1 VRDSRS
7 NALTSRPLR
16 VELGDRSYEIHVG
29 SGLLERAGDLIAA
42 AAGGGRR
49 FVVTHP
55 AIERL
60 HGESLRRGLGAVPC
74 ETILVPSG
82 ERQKSLRR
90 AAALWD
96 ALQAG
101 GADRRSVVVAFGGG
115 VIGDLAGFA
124 AAAYM
129 RGIAYVQIPTTL
141 LAQVDSSVG
150 GKVAVNHPAAKNLI
164 GAFHQPRLVLA
175 DAAVLQT
182 LRARDY
188 RSGLAEVVKHAAIA
202 DAEMFAW
209 LETET
214 RAAAGRESSAI
225 ARMVRRSCEIKAEV
239 VRRDERESGLRA
251 VLNFG
256 HTVGHGLESVMGYS
270 ALRHGEGVA
279 IGMVAAAR
287 IGRHLG
293 MCSAEVGD
301 RLAALLESLRL
312 PTRIPGT
319 PLSGILNA
327 MRSDKKAVDGSP
339 RFVLPRDIGTVQAG
353 CEAPPKTVSRVLVE
367 LGASTA
373 EEE

>member
-1 VRDSRS
+1 MRDSRS
-7 NALTSRPLR
+7 DTPTSRPVR

-29 SGLLERAGDLIAA
+29 PGLLARSGELIAA
-42 AAGGGRR
+42 SAGSGRR

-55 AIERL
+55 LVERL
-60 HGESLRRGLGAVPC
+60 HGEALRRGLGGAPC
-74 ETILVPSG
+74 EIILVPSG
-82 ERQKSLRR
+82 ERHKSLRR

-96 ALQAG
+96 ALQAA

-175 DAAVLQT
+175 DAAVLRT

-188 RSGLAEVVKHAAIA
+188 RSGLAEVVKHAALA

-209 LETET
+209 LETDV
-214 RAAAGRESSAI
+214 RAVVDRDPSAI
-225 ARMVRRSCEIKAEV
+225 AHMVRRSCEIKAEV
-239 VRRDERESGLRA
+239 VRSDERESGPRA
-251 VLNFG
+251 LLNFG
-256 HTVGHGLESVMGYS
+256 HTVGHALESVMDYR

-287 IGRHLG
+287 IGQQLG
-293 MCSAEVGD
+293 TCSPQVGD
-301 RLAALLESLRL
+301 RLASLLEALRL

-319 PLSGILNA
+319 PASGILDA
-327 MRSDKKAVDGSP
+327 MRSDKKAVGGAP
-339 RFVLPRDIGTVQAG
+339 RFVLPRAIGRVEAG
-353 CEAPPKTVSRVLVE
+353 CEVPPETVRRVLVE
-367 LGASTA
+367 LGASA
-373 EEE
+373 SEEE

>member
-1 VRDSRS
+1 MRDSRS
-7 NALTSRPLR
+7 NAQTSQPVG

-29 SGLLERAGDLIAA
+29 PGLLARAGDLIAA

-55 AIERL
+55 VTERL
-60 HGESLRRGLGAVPC
+60 HGESLRRGLGAVPY
-74 ETILVPSG
+74 ETVLVPSG

-96 ALQAG
+96 ALQAA
-101 GADRRSVVVAFGGG
+101 GADRRSVVIAFGGG

-150 GKVAVNHPAAKNLI
+150 GKVAVNHPAVKNLI

-175 DAAVLQT
+175 DAEVLQT

-209 LETET
+209 LETDS
-214 RAAAGRESSAI
+214 RAAAGRDSSAI

-256 HTVGHGLESVMGYS
+256 HTVGHGLESVMGYR

-279 IGMVAAAR
+279 IGMIAAAR
-287 IGRHLG
+287 IGQLLG

-301 RLAALLESLRL
+301 RLAALLEALRL

-319 PLSGILNA
+319 SLAGILNA
-327 MRSDKKAVDGSP
+327 MRSDKKAVDGAP
-339 RFVLPRDIGTVQAG
+339 RLVLPRDIGTVQAG
-353 CEAPPKTVSRVLVE
+353 CGVPPETVSRVLAE

-373 EEE
+373 EEG

>member
-7 NALTSRPLR
+7 NAPTSRSVR

-29 SGLLERAGDLIAA
+29 PGLLARAGDLIAA

-55 AIERL
+55 VIERL
-60 HGESLRRGLGAVPC
+60 HGESLRHGLGAVPY

-90 AAALWD
+90 AGALWD
-96 ALQAG
+96 ALQAA

-175 DAAVLQT
+175 DPAVLQT

-188 RSGLAEVVKHAAIA
+188 RSGLAEVVKHAAVA
-202 DAEMFAW
+202 DADLFAW
-209 LETET
+209 LEADT
-214 RAAAGRESSAI
+214 RAAAGRDSSAI
-225 ARMVRRSCEIKAEV
+225 AHMVRRSCEIKAEV

-256 HTVGHGLESVMGYS
+256 HTLGHGLESVMGYR

-287 IGRHLG
+287 IGQLLG
-293 MCSAEVGD
+293 MCSPQVGD
-301 RLAALLESLRL
+301 RLAALLEALRL

-327 MRSDKKAVDGSP
+327 MRSDKKAVDGTP

-353 CEAPPKTVSRVLVE
+353 CEVPPGTVSRVLAE

>member
-1 VRDSRS
+1 
-7 NALTSRPLR
+7 
-16 VELGDRSYEIHVG
+16 
-29 SGLLERAGDLIAA
+29 
-42 AAGGGRR
+42 
-49 FVVTHP
+49 
-55 AIERL
+55 
-60 HGESLRRGLGAVPC
+60 
-74 ETILVPSG
+74 LVPSG

-96 ALQAG
+96 ALQAA
-101 GADRRSVVVAFGGG
+101 GADRRSIVVAFGGG

-129 RGIAYVQIPTTL
+129 RGVAYVQIPTTL

-175 DAAVLQT
+175 DAAVLRT

-188 RSGLAEVVKHAAIA
+188 RSGLAEVVKHAALA

-209 LETET
+209 LETDI
-214 RAAAGRESSAI
+214 RAVVERDPSAI
-225 ARMVRRSCEIKAEV
+225 ARMVRRSCEIKADV
-239 VRRDERESGLRA
+239 VRSDERESGLRA

-256 HTVGHGLESVMGYS
+256 HTVGHALESVVGYR

-287 IGRHLG
+287 IGQHLG
-293 MCSAEVGD
+293 TCSQEVGD
-301 RLAALLESLRL
+301 RLASLLEALRL

-319 PLSGILNA
+319 PTAAILDA
-327 MRSDKKAVDGSP
+327 MRSDKKVVAGAP
-339 RFVLPRDIGTVQAG
+339 RFVLPRAIGRVEAGRGVPPETVR
-353 CEAPPKTVSRVLVE
+353 RVLIE
-367 LGASTA
+367 LGASA
-373 EEE
+373 SGEE